1 MKISVKNI
9 TLTALM
15 AAFLCVSAPVTI
27 PVGPIPLSAANFVIM
42 LCSVLLG
49 AKRGVA
55 AVALYILIGALGIP
69 VFSGFSGG
77 IGKILEPTGGFI
89 IGYLSLS
96 LIIGA
101 LSQKFGEKKWS
112 YPLSMVFGTAVLY
125 IIGTAWYVITTA
137 QPITAALAVCV
148 LPFIIGDTAKIVV
161 ASLVA
166 PPLGKILRRNTA
178 L

>member
-1 MKISVKNI
+1 M
-9 TLTALM
+9 TALT
-15 AAFLCVSAPVTI
+15 AAFLCVSAPVAL
-27 PVGPIPLSAANFVIM
+27 PVGPIPLSAASFVIM
-42 LCSVLLG
+42 LCSTLLG

-96 LIIGA
+96 LIIGV

-125 IIGTAWYVITTA
+125 ITGTTWYVITTA
-137 QPITAALAVCV
+137 QPIAAALAVCV
-148 LPFIIGDTAKIVV
+148 LPFIIGDTAKIAV

-166 PPLGKILRRNTA
+166 PHLGKILRRNTA